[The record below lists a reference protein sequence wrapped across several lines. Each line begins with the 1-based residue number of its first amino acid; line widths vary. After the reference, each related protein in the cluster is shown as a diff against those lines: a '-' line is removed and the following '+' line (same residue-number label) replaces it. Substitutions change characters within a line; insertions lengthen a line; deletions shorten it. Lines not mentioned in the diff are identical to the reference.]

1 MMRTEGRGVRDDGHD
16 RPSADREMLV
26 RSAIGGWRDSLIKA
40 AAASQLL
47 DLKPGR
53 APMIR
58 LVRPSAGDILS
69 RLRSGGTYTFRSL
82 PPASAWPPPAGEP
95 AGPADG
101 HGERA
106 PGTPPL
112 AADILDADAGPDD
125 LASTLRTLMR
135 RSNQDYL
142 DRGLWVLYL
151 AFGTLTWT
159 GQDRARC
166 TSPVLLVPVRLVATG
181 PRQLPALEPTEDDP
195 AVNPALVRKLSQNGI
210 TLPPMDEAE
219 EVTLSGLLDTVRAA
233 VAGRDGWQVGDEVVL
248 SCFSF
253 AGEAIYRDLLDHGDL
268 AAAHP
273 AVRALAAG
281 APGGPA
287 AAGPGFAFDV
297 IAEREI
303 DTRAAPESTPVIL
316 DADASQ
322 RAAIAAALDGRSFV
336 LDGPPGTGK
345 SQTIANMIGALLH
358 AGKTVLF
365 VSEKAAALDVVSDRL
380 ASAGLDPYLLELH
393 SDQAARQQVAV
404 SLAKALDTVPVAPTP
419 MPPADVDTARRRRE
433 QLSAYAEAMNRTRD
447 PLGYSLHDILG
458 VIATLRAVPAAPT
471 TGRVPV
477 ADLTMETFGQI
488 RQAAAT
494 LAGAWRPAAQGRSFV
509 WRGVTER
516 GPLDAPLYQAAS
528 ALEALAGIAR
538 LNGTLAEVTG
548 LARPSDAGA
557 LARLLDHLLTWP
569 PGMPDEW
576 LTAGTL
582 DAVDAA
588 VARLSTGFTE
598 IAACEDRASRAA
610 GAPWSAIP
618 RLGLLPALDDEA
630 LAGLTP
636 ASADADGLA
645 VEQITGLSQAFSAE
659 AEMLERRQGTLSSL
673 AGLLGLRT
681 PATFGDAADLLLIAQ
696 LAEEPDRPERGWL
709 SVPGSQQAREAGRT
723 LYDAHHALARA
734 EADASAYYTHEALY
748 ADVPGLAGRFDGE
761 HHRLG
766 KLSAEYRADRK
777 TVASFTK
784 EGVTRETA
792 CQQLPLAVAWQRA
805 AQALASAEAACAPLL
820 GRYYTGSTT
829 DFDRLGHA
837 LNRAAAALQ
846 RAHGQDLRKA
856 ASFIAAD
863 ARPDP
868 AITGVAA
875 ETRQDLAAWQ
885 ATLAAPPAAAAR
897 PELLDGSITDAIGWL
912 RAHLAPLYAA
922 AAFTH
927 AVSEVV
933 GQPLTLGQAR
943 HLVALRE
950 AADAAHQR
958 LAASEA
964 ALREVCGGL
973 YAGDQTDLM
982 ALRGALDWARRLRTM
997 ITGGAGPLTPAHLKA
1012 AESAVPTPRLP
1023 AAADAW
1029 RQAKHAVVAAF
1040 SPDRQAELAAELD
1053 DYGAAA
1059 DLIEVMFD
1067 DTSGRD
1073 EWHTYQAAR
1082 ASLAAYGLDVAI
1094 DFCIAEHVEPAQVP
1108 RVIERALLQEWAEHY
1123 LRTDPALATVGA
1135 ADRDALVAEYQEL
1148 DRALTAAAAGDV
1160 IRACNA
1166 RRPRSD
1172 IGESAIIHR
1181 EAEKKRKHLP
1191 VPVLIER
1198 ARHVAQAIKPCFT
1211 MSPLAVSQYL
1221 PADMRFDV
1229 VIVDEASQ
1237 VGPAAAVSC
1246 IYRGGAL
1253 ILAGDVKQLPPTGS
1267 ASGGAPDDGDQR
1279 PAGHV
1284 DAPDCESVLDL
1295 AQESGAYQSLTLRWH
1310 YRSRHEALIAF
1321 SNDAFYSGRLVTFP
1335 SRHRDGPD
1343 VGVELFW
1350 VEGTYWR
1357 GTSRDNPREAALVA
1371 ERVIHH
1377 FDTRP
1382 GLSLGVVTL
1391 TDAQADA
1398 IESAVGRARQYRPDL
1413 DRFFT
1418 NDRLRGFFVKSAEA
1432 VQGDERD
1439 VLIFSVGYGPDE
1451 TGKITMNFGPLSR
1464 PGGWRRLNVAITR
1477 ARYRNEIVSSV
1488 RAADIPE
1495 SVTSE
1500 GVRLLRRY
1508 LDYAGRGLPT
1518 PGAGGDDESPF
1529 VESVINVV
1537 RSWGYGLTPQVGT
1550 TGYRIDIGIHY
1561 PSHPG
1566 VYALGVECDGHQYH
1580 SCRAARDRDRLRA
1593 QVLRDNGWNLHRIWS
1608 AAWYRDREGEERR
1621 LQAAIEHAM
1630 AASPHALAHGATR
1643 PKPAARPI
1651 IQTETPGRP
1660 ATRTEAAD
1668 RAASQ
1673 TETADRPATRTETP
1687 DRAPSQTETPG
1698 RPATRTETPDRA
1710 ASQTETA
1717 DRPITRTE
1725 AADRA
1730 ASQTETADRP
1740 ITRTETADRPV
1751 GQTGAAAPPVPLP
1764 GAAARPG
1771 PQTEAA
1777 SADAVP
1783 SWAVPYVT
1791 ATVPPLPPWVD
1802 PADPGSQF
1810 MMTDGVRAVV
1820 GTEAPVHVSIVHER
1834 LRDAWDTEAAGTRIR
1849 DNIDA
1854 AIRLA
1859 DVVRDGEFVTLAG
1872 APRPAVR
1879 TPVPACERTIEQVHD
1894 RELALA
1900 LVNLVRD
1907 AAGISRSEL
1916 TTRVAHLYGWTGHEP
1931 DITGRMAAIISELRR
1946 NGTLAG
1952 DQHGVPAAPG
1962 REQGTV
1968 GAGGTM
1974 AGRTPSWHAEGWDRA
1989 RP

>member
-1 MMRTEGRGVRDDGHD
+1 MRDDGHD

-26 RSAIGGWRDSLIKA
+26 RSAIGSWRDSLTRA
-40 AAASQLL
+40 AAASPLL
-47 DLKPGR
+47 DLKPGG
-53 APMIR
+53 APMVR

-69 RLRSGGTYTFRSL
+69 RLRSGGTYKFRSL
-82 PPASAWPPPAGEP
+82 PPAPAWPLPGAEP
-95 AGPADG
+95 AGPGDD

-106 PGTPPL
+106 PATPPP

-135 RSNQDYL
+135 RSDQHHL

-151 AFGTLTWT
+151 AFGSLTWT
-159 GQDRARC
+159 DQDRTRR
-166 TSPVLLVPVRLVATG
+166 TSPVLLVPVRLVAAG
-181 PRQLPALEPTEDDP
+181 PRQLPGLEPAEDDP
-195 AVNPALVRKLSQNGI
+195 VVNPALIRKLSQNGI
-210 TLPPMDEAE
+210 SLPPMDEVE
-219 EVTLSGLLDTVRAA
+219 EVTLGGLLDTIRAA
-233 VAGRDGWQVGDEVVL
+233 VAGRDGWQAGDEVVL

-253 AGEAIYRDLLDHGDL
+253 AGEAVYRDLLDHEDL

-273 AVRALAAG
+273 AVRALVAG
-281 APGGPA
+281 GAGGPA
-287 AAGPGFAFDV
+287 AAGPGFVFGE
-297 IAEREI
+297 IAEQEI

-365 VSEKAAALDVVSDRL
+365 VSEKAAALEVVRDRL
-380 ASAGLDPYLLELH
+380 AGAGLDAYLLELH
-393 SDQAARQQVAV
+393 SHQAARKQVAV
-404 SLAKALDTVPVAPTP
+404 SLGKALDTVPVAPPP
-419 MPPADVDTARRRRE
+419 MPRADVDTARQRRE

-447 PLGYSLHDILG
+447 PIGYSLHDILG
-458 VIATLRAVPAAPT
+458 MIATLRAVPAAPT
-471 TGRVPV
+471 TGRAPV
-477 ADLTMETFGQI
+477 ADLTVETFGQI
-488 RQAAAT
+488 RQTAAT
-494 LAGAWRPAAQGRSFV
+494 LAGAWRPAAQGQSFV

-516 GPLDAPLYQAAS
+516 GPLDARLYQAAS
-528 ALEALAGIAR
+528 ALETLAGLTR
-538 LNGTLAEVTG
+538 LNGTLADVTG

-569 PGMPDEW
+569 LGMPDEW
-576 LTAGTL
+576 LTAPTL
-582 DAVDAA
+582 DPVDAA
-588 VARLSTGFTE
+588 VTRLSIAFSE
-598 IAACEDRASRAA
+598 IAGGEDKATRAA
-610 GAPWSAIP
+610 GVSWSAIP
-618 RLGLLPALDDEA
+618 RSGLLPALDDTV

-636 ASADADGLA
+636 ACADADGLA
-645 VEQITGLSQAFSAE
+645 VEQITGLSMAFSAE
-659 AEMLERRQGTLSSL
+659 AEMLERRQATLASL
-673 AGLLGLRT
+673 AGQLGLRA
-681 PATFGDAADLLLIAQ
+681 PVTFSEAADLLLIAE

-734 EADASAYYTHEALY
+734 EADASAYYTPEVLY
-748 ADVPGLAGRFDGE
+748 ADVEGLADRFDGE
-761 HHRLG
+761 HHSLG
-766 KLSAEYRADRK
+766 KLSAEYRADKK
-777 TVASFTK
+777 TVASFTR
-784 EGVTRETA
+784 EGITRETA
-792 CQQLPLAVAWQRA
+792 CQRLPLAVAWQRA
-805 AQALASAEAACAPLL
+805 ARALASAKAACAPLL

-837 LNRAAAALQ
+837 LNRAAAAIQ

-856 ASFIAAD
+856 ASYIAAD
-863 ARPDP
+863 AQPDP
-868 AITGVAA
+868 AIPGMAA
-875 ETRQDLAAWQ
+875 EVRQDLAAWQ
-885 ATLAAPPAAAAR
+885 ASLAAPPAAAAR
-897 PELLDGSITDAIGWL
+897 PELLDGPIADAVGWL

-922 AAFTH
+922 AAFAH
-927 AVSEVV
+927 AVGEVV
-933 GQPLTLGQAR
+933 GQQLTLGQAR
-943 HLVALRE
+943 RLVALRE
-950 AADAAHQR
+950 AADAARQR
-958 LAASEA
+958 LAASDA
-964 ALREVCGGL
+964 ALREVCGDL
-973 YAGDQTDLM
+973 YAGDQTDLV
-982 ALRGALDWARRLRTM
+982 ALRAALDWARRLRTM
-997 ITGGAGPLTPAHLKA
+997 ITGGGPLTPAHLKA
-1012 AESAVPTPRLP
+1012 AESAVPTPRLL

-1029 RQAKHAVVAAF
+1029 RQAKDAVMAAF

-1053 DYGAAA
+1053 DYGTTAQ
-1059 DLIEVMFD
+1059 LIEVMFD
-1067 DTSGRD
+1067 DASGRD

-1082 ASLAAYGLDVAI
+1082 AALAAHGLAVAI
-1094 DFCIAEHVEPAQVP
+1094 DFCIAEQVEPAQVP
-1108 RVIERALLQEWAEHY
+1108 QVIERALLQEWAGHH

-1135 ADRDALVAEYQEL
+1135 ADRDALVREYQEL
-1148 DRALTAAAAGDV
+1148 DRALIAAAAGDI

-1172 IGESAIIHR
+1172 IAESAIIHR

-1191 VPVLIER
+1191 VRALIER
-1198 ARHVAQAIKPCFT
+1198 ARHVAQAVKPCFL

-1253 ILAGDVKQLPPTGS
+1253 ILAGDAKQLPPTGF
-1267 ASGGAPDDGDQR
+1267 AGVAVPADEDER
-1279 PAGHV
+1279 PAEQAH
-1284 DAPDCESVLDL
+1284 APDCDSVLDL
-1295 AQESGAYQSLTLRWH
+1295 AQGSGAYRSLALRWH

-1350 VEGTYWR
+1350 VEGTYWG

-1377 FDTRP
+1377 YDSRP
-1382 GLSLGVVTL
+1382 ALSLGVVTFSE
-1391 TDAQADA
+1391 AQA
-1398 IESAVGRARQYRPDL
+1398 EAVEAAVSRARQYRPDL

-1432 VQGDERD
+1432 IQGDERD
-1439 VLIFSVGYGPDE
+1439 VLIFSIGYGPDE
-1451 TGKITMNFGPLSR
+1451 TGKITMNFGPLSQ

-1477 ARYRNEIVSSV
+1477 ARYRNEIVSSI

-1500 GVRLLRRY
+1500 GARLLRRY
-1508 LDYAGRGLPT
+1508 LDYAVRGLPA
-1518 PGAGGDDESPF
+1518 PGAGGDAGSPF

-1537 RSWGYGLTPQVGT
+1537 RSWGYSLTPQVGT
-1550 TGYRIDIGIHY
+1550 AGYRIDIGIHY

-1580 SCRAARDRDRLRA
+1580 SCPAARDRDRLRA
-1593 QVLRDNGWNLHRIWS
+1593 QVLRDNGWNLHRVWS

-1630 AASPHALAHGATR
+1630 AASPHALAGGATR
-1643 PKPAARPI
+1643 PEPAARPAA
-1651 IQTETPGRP
+1651 QTE
-1660 ATRTEAAD
+1660 
-1668 RAASQ
+1668 
-1673 TETADRPATRTETP
+1673 
-1687 DRAPSQTETPG
+1687 
-1698 RPATRTETPDRA
+1698 
-1710 ASQTETA
+1710 
-1717 DRPITRTE
+1717 
-1725 AADRA
+1725 
-1730 ASQTETADRP
+1730 
-1740 ITRTETADRPV
+1740 
-1751 GQTGAAAPPVPLP
+1751 
-1764 GAAARPG
+1764 AAARPIVQADPTARPAVQADPAVRPIAQAG
-1771 PQTEAA
+1771 PA
-1777 SADAVP
+1777 SSDAVP

-1791 ATVPPLPPWVD
+1791 ATVPPLPHWVD

-1810 MMTDGVRAVV
+1810 TMTDGVRAVA
-1820 GTEAPVHVSIVHER
+1820 GTEAPVHISILHER
-1834 LRDAWDTEAAGTRIR
+1834 LRGAWNIGPAETRSR
-1849 DNIDA
+1849 DNIEA
-1854 AIRLA
+1854 AIGLA
-1859 DVVRDGEFVTLAG
+1859 NVIHDGDFVTLAD
-1872 APRPAVR
+1872 APRPVVR

-1916 TTRVAHLYGWTGHEP
+1916 TTRVARLYGWAGHEP
-1931 DITGRMAAIISELRR
+1931 DITSRLGAIISELRR

-1952 DQHGVPAAPG
+1952 DQHATPAAPA
-1962 REQGTV
+1962 RDPGTV
-1968 GAGGTM
+1968 GAGGTV
-1974 AGRTPSWHAEGWDRA
+1974 AGRAASWHADLGDRA